1 MTEDKKITTTVK
13 LSESMHNK
21 IERIVDEENKWSEKS
36 YEFEDTTLPEDQKTT
51 KSDFIRDAINEKF
64 FNDTPLEDRIRRY
77 NELKPK
83 YDYKM
88 YGESLKEDCEKGPL
102 KHALERLWASFYP
115 VFRFETLSA
124 DNFLEQFGLFIDETE
139 LINKLDGDKN
149 HQEEGRTHTLQG
161 EIFTH
166 KEAAMRGMEIEV
178 DNSID
183 NGKLFCRF
191 SGARWDVTSWINPV
205 DK

>member
-13 LSESMHNK
+13 LPESMHNK
-21 IERIVDEENKWSEKS
+21 IERIVDEENKLSEKS
-36 YEFEDTTLPEDQKTT
+36 YEFEDTTLPEDQKIT

-64 FNDTPLEDRIRRY
+64 FNDTSLEGRIQRY
-77 NELKPK
+77 NELKEI
-83 YDYKM
+83 YDYKI
-88 YGESLKEDCEKGPL
+88 YGETLQEECEKAPL
-102 KHALERLWASFYP
+102 KHALEKLWRSFYP

-124 DNFLEQFGLFIDETE
+124 ENFLEQCGLFIDETE
-139 LINKLDGDKN
+139 LINKLDGDKD
-149 HQEEGRTHTLQG
+149 HQKEGRTHTIQD
-161 EIFTH
+161 EMFTH
-166 KEAAMRGMEIEV
+166 KEATMRGMEIEV

-191 SGARWDVTSWINPV
+191 SGARWEVTSWINPV